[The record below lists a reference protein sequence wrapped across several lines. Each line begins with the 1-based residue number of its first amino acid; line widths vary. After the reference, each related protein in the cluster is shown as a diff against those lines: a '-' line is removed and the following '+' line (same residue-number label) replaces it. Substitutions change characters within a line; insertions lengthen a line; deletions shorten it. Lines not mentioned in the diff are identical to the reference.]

1 MVNKNKELGM
11 SKITGKVWNFGANI
25 DTDVIIAARY
35 LNSSRSRTF
44 GKICYGR
51 CRS

>member
-1 MVNKNKELGM
+1 M

-35 LNSSRSRTF
+35 LN
-44 GKICYGR
+44 
-51 CRS
+51 